1 MPGVVGLR
9 CDKVLIAEGRNMKI
23 AAAAYPL
30 SFFEKF
36 SDYKAKTES
45 WVADAVAQG
54 AELLVFPEYG
64 AMELASLG
72 GQAVAA
78 DIEAA
83 LHEVARHKDA
93 VDALHC
99 VLAAKYNIYIL
110 GASAPYF
117 HGSRPVNRAM
127 FYGPDGIVGH
137 QDKQIMT
144 RFERDTWDVVAG
156 QGLPVFDTPLG
167 KIGVVICYDSE
178 FPLLARTLV
187 DAGAEILLAPSC
199 TDSFAGFTRVRVG
212 SMARALENQCIV
224 VHAPTVGPCDFC
236 PAVDVNIGSA
246 SIYGPP
252 DRGFPETGI
261 FAQTPLNQP
270 GWAIADVSIAA
281 IHELRRDGG
290 VLNHLHWSE
299 QLDRIGDKAQP

>member
-1 MPGVVGLR
+1 
-9 CDKVLIAEGRNMKI
+9 MKI

-30 SFFEKF
+30 SYL
-36 SDYKAKTES
+36 SDFVEYRTKITQ
-45 WVADAVAQG
+45 WVDDAAGQG
-54 AELLVFPEYG
+54 AQLLVFPEYG

-72 GQAVAA
+72 GHDVAQ

-83 LHEVARHKDA
+83 LHEVARHWPA

-99 VLAAKYNIYIL
+99 ELAAKHGVHIL

-117 HGSRPVNRAM
+117 VGDRPVNRAV
-127 FYGPDGIVGH
+127 FYGPKGVIGH

-144 RFERDTWDVVAG
+144 RFERETWDVAAG
-156 QGLPVFDTPLG
+156 QGLQVFDTPIG

-178 FPLLARTLV
+178 FPLLARSLV
-187 DAGAEILLAPSC
+187 EAGAEILLAPSC
-199 TDSFAGFTRVRVG
+199 TDSYAGFTRVRVG

-224 VHAPTVGPCDFC
+224 VHAPTVGDCDFC

-252 DRGFPETGI
+252 DRGFPDNGI
-261 FAQTPLNQP
+261 FAQTELNVA
-270 GWAIADVSIAA
+270 GWAIADVSLDA
-281 IHELRRDGG
+281 IHDLRRDGG
-290 VLNHLHWSE
+290 VLNHMHWPE
-299 QLDRIGDKAQP
+299 QLARIGAKTKS